1 MNEII
6 TVGSKK
12 YTATNVET
20 GLNTI
25 SFTLSELTAD
35 EAETAFKDVES
46 LTVGD
51 VQDNVYGEYPNVV
64 YKSVTKD
71 AEGNVSVSMNILT
84 QDQVHIKELQLSQG
98 EQDEV
103 IAEMLYG
110 GGEAQ

>member
-1 MNEII
+1 MNETI
-6 TVGSKK
+6 TVGGEK
-12 YTATNVET
+12 YTATNVQT

-25 SFTLSELTAD
+25 SFMLSGLTAD
-35 EAETAFKDVES
+35 EAESAFRNAES

-51 VQDNVYGEYPNVV
+51 EQDNVYGKYPNIT

-71 AEGNVSVSMNILT
+71 ADGNVSVSMNILT
-84 QDQVHIKELQLSQG
+84 QEQVQIKELQISQG

-110 GGEAQ
+110 GGEA